1 MNILAADNYA
11 YKAGQLNSTANL
23 HPNVDSY
30 RKIGTATAMNNITIH
45 STRQSSSSNAAALN
59 STFANK
65 YKLAADLFCLNIGST
80 SSNNTAAVTRYN
92 SKIGEKMQSALNRYG
107 GTSDPIE

>member
-11 YKAGQLNSTANL
+11 FKAGQLNSTANL
-23 HPNVDSY
+23 HQNVDSY
-30 RKIGTATAMNNITIH
+30 RKIGTASAINNITIH
-45 STRQSSSSNAAALN
+45 STRQSSSSNAVALN

-65 YKLAADLFCLNIGST
+65 YKLAADLFCLNIGSS
-80 SSNNTAAVTRYN
+80 SSNTAVTRYN

-107 GTSDPIE
+107 GTSEPME

>member
-11 YKAGQLNSTANL
+11 FKAGQLNSTANL
-23 HPNVDSY
+23 HQNVDSY

-65 YKLAADLFCLNIGST
+65 YKLAADLFCLNIASS
-80 SSNNTAAVTRYN
+80 SSNNTAVTRYN

-107 GTSDPIE
+107 GTSESIE